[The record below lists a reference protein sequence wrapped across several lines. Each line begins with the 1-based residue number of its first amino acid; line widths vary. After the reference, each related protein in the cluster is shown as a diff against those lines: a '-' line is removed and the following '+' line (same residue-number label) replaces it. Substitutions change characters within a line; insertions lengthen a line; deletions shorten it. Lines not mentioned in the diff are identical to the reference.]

1 VLLRPHPAATL
12 RGGLS
17 LKPLALFLLFGAAL
31 LTSGCPGMF
40 KGKRAAEQGVAVF
53 HRLYNEG
60 KLKEI
65 YDTSHSK
72 MKAATPE
79 KELIEFLDAVL
90 RKLGK
95 VTETKNAGF
104 NVGTF
109 NFVTTVVL
117 TQNTTFE
124 HGSGAEVFTFE
135 MNGDNAV
142 LVGYN
147 INSKDLVLK

>member
-1 VLLRPHPAATL
+1 
-12 RGGLS
+12 
-17 LKPLALFLLFGAAL
+17 
-31 LTSGCPGMF
+31 MF
-40 KGKRAAEQGVAVF
+40 KGKKAAEQGVAAY

-79 KELIEFLDAVL
+79 KDFMDFIDAVQ

-95 VTETKNAGF
+95 VTQTKNAGF

-124 HGSGAEVFTFE
+124 HGSAAETFTFE

-147 INSKDLVLK
+147 INSKDLILK

>member
-1 VLLRPHPAATL
+1 MPFPPRPATPFL
-12 RGGLS
+12 NCFL
-17 LKPLALFLLFGAAL
+17 LKPMAFLLLFGAAL
-31 LTSGCPGMF
+31 LASGCPGMF
-40 KGKRAAEQGVAVF
+40 KGKKAAEQGVAAF

-79 KELIEFLDAVL
+79 KDLIEFLDAVQ

-95 VTETKNAGF
+95 VTKTANAGF

-124 HGSGAEVFTFE
+124 RGSAAEVFTYE

-147 INSKDLVLK
+147 INSKDLILK

>member
-1 VLLRPHPAATL
+1 VPFPPHLAATL
-12 RGGLS
+12 QGSFL
-17 LKPLALFLLFGAAL
+17 LKPLAFLLLFGVAL

-40 KGKRAAEQGVAVF
+40 KGKKAAEQGVAAF
-53 HRLYNEG
+53 HRLYKG

-65 YDTSHSK
+65 YDMSHSK
-72 MKAATPE
+72 MKTATLE
-79 KELIEFLDAVL
+79 KELIEFLDAVQ

-95 VTETKNAGF
+95 VTKTANAGF

-124 HGSGAEVFTFE
+124 RGSAAEVSTFE

-147 INSKDLVLK
+147 INSKDLILK